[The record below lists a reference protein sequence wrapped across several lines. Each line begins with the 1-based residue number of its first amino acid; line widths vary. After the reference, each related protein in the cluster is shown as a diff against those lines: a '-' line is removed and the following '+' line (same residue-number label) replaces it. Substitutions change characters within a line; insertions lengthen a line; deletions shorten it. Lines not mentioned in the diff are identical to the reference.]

1 MKYTGEITAIIF
13 RNDSNGYTIARLK
26 IEEKEDNS
34 QISIEEFPSYVD
46 SYESED
52 DDEDESEITIV
63 GYMPNINKG
72 DKVCIS
78 GNYVYHKSYGKQ
90 LKLESFEFAK
100 PKTLGDLEKY
110 LGNGL
115 VKGIGPAKAKKII
128 EKFQEDTVGV
138 LMDEPEKLTV
148 IKGINKEKAKELSD
162 AFKENWGLWEVVS
175 FLSKFG
181 IGSQNASIIT
191 KKLGPDAVSIVND
204 NPYILEE
211 LGVRVDFNQI
221 DKMALSSGI
230 EKNSLKRVGAGVIH
244 ALGLANNN
252 GHSCVLKSALV
263 QYVTEFLGVS
273 NEDVEDGIKDLK
285 AKKRIITEQREELLT
300 EDGKTEMRKLTWVYP
315 IKYYEAEMNI
325 AERIEMLKNAP
336 QTKQIRDLDKMLEE
350 TSDFVLS
357 DKQKEALEMVN
368 NNNVSIIT
376 GGPGT
381 GKTTIIKTIIGMY
394 KHLNKKIVLCAPTGR
409 AAKRMTEATGEEAR
423 TLHRLLSIGKIES
436 EELDINAE
444 IEPIDADIIIV
455 DEMSMVDLFLMSY
468 LLNGIYRGTKLILVG
483 DSDQLQSVGPGR
495 VLKDL
500 IESNEV
506 PYIILNQIFRQAAR
520 SKIIVN
526 AHKVNEGINF
536 IGEVDKKGEETID
549 DFEFISENSVSNAQR
564 ICIDSFNENV
574 QVITPTKRGECG
586 TVTLNKLLQAK
597 YNPKSEYKKEKK
609 FGDIIFREGDNVMQT
624 KNNYDIEW
632 SKPKKE
638 NKNDKYDK
646 YGTFNSMQNRI
657 DYDLDFASVN
667 DEHGIGIFNGEMGK
681 IEEIN
686 DKDQYMVIV
695 FEDGKRAIYGYDFLD
710 QIVHSY
716 AITIHKSQG
725 SEFDNVVM
733 PIIGVSRMLL
743 TRNVLYTGMTR
754 AKNHLT
760 IISNEP
766 TIEFM
771 INNVNSRQRNSGLCY
786 KLQNI

>member
-128 EKFQEDTVGV
+128 EKFQEETVGV

-409 AAKRMTEATGEEAR
+409 AAKRMTEATGEEAK

-436 EELDINAE
+436 EELDINTE

-638 NKNDKYDK
+638 NKNDKY
-646 YGTFNSMQNRI
+646 GTFNSMQNRI

-695 FEDGKRAIYGYDFLD
+695 FEDGKRASYGYDFLD

>member
-128 EKFQEDTVGV
+128 EKFQEETVGV

-336 QTKQIRDLDKMLEE
+336 
-350 TSDFVLS
+350 
-357 DKQKEALEMVN
+357 
-368 NNNVSIIT
+368 
-376 GGPGT
+376 
-381 GKTTIIKTIIGMY
+381 
-394 KHLNKKIVLCAPTGR
+394 KK
-409 AAKRMTEATGEEAR
+409 K
-423 TLHRLLSIGKIES
+423 
-436 EELDINAE
+436 
-444 IEPIDADIIIV
+444 
-455 DEMSMVDLFLMSY
+455 
-468 LLNGIYRGTKLILVG
+468 
-483 DSDQLQSVGPGR
+483 
-495 VLKDL
+495 
-500 IESNEV
+500 
-506 PYIILNQIFRQAAR
+506 
-520 SKIIVN
+520 
-526 AHKVNEGINF
+526 
-536 IGEVDKKGEETID
+536 
-549 DFEFISENSVSNAQR
+549 
-564 ICIDSFNENV
+564 
-574 QVITPTKRGECG
+574 
-586 TVTLNKLLQAK
+586 
-597 YNPKSEYKKEKK
+597 
-609 FGDIIFREGDNVMQT
+609 
-624 KNNYDIEW
+624 
-632 SKPKKE
+632 
-638 NKNDKYDK
+638 
-646 YGTFNSMQNRI
+646 QNR
-657 DYDLDFASVN
+657 D
-667 DEHGIGIFNGEMGK
+667 
-681 IEEIN
+681 
-686 DKDQYMVIV
+686 
-695 FEDGKRAIYGYDFLD
+695 
-710 QIVHSY
+710 
-716 AITIHKSQG
+716 
-725 SEFDNVVM
+725 
-733 PIIGVSRMLL
+733 
-743 TRNVLYTGMTR
+743 
-754 AKNHLT
+754 
-760 IISNEP
+760 
-766 TIEFM
+766 
-771 INNVNSRQRNSGLCY
+771 
-786 KLQNI
+786 